1 MEKELL
7 GGLEQLIL
15 DYITQAVEK
24 KEFEIKLDGKTIT
37 NTGYIDGRVIIGGVE
52 FRCSFNKNG
61 YICWFTEW
69 ENYIRKVKVD
79 TIFLDVA
86 MKIIKENSAKYRQER
101 IKELQEEINK
111 LKNYK

>member
-24 KEFEIKLDGKTIT
+24 NEFVVKLDGKTIGED
-37 NTGYIDGRVIIGGVE
+37 GYFDGCVVIGGVV
-52 FRCSFNKNG
+52 FRCAFNKKG

-69 ENYIRKVKVD
+69 DYFIREVNADKK
-79 TIFLDVA
+79 FFDVA
-86 MKIIKENSAKYRQER
+86 MKMIKENEAEYRKER
-101 IKELQEEINK
+101 IKELQKEINK
-111 LKNYK
+111 LKKFK